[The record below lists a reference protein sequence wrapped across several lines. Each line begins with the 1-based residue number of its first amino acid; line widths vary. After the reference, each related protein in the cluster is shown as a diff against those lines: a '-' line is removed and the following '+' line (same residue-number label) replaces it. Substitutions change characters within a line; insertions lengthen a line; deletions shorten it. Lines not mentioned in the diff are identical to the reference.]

1 MNKKKIIGFSVSL
14 GTLLLILVG
23 AVVAFFIIKPYES
36 KKKVYYSEEFLKYNE
51 IYYLHLDKERNEYYI
66 LGLKQEKINKL
77 VMPEKI
83 DDIPVTKII
92 CKEDSFSSF
101 KQVSEVVISKNIKY
115 IGVLGKNDSVPYRDP
130 FLLAN
135 GISRFTVDPENEH
148 FSSVDGV
155 LYSKDGKILL
165 RYPNAKDF
173 GLGYIEFVIPDEVE
187 HIEQSAFYIC
197 DSLESVIF
205 GKNVKT
211 VSFEAFY
218 NCEKLENIEFNNGLI
233 SLAKDSFRDC
243 ESLSAITLPESL
255 TIVEDGCFTNCKKL
269 RHITILGENLTLEG
283 AFSGITSQKVNN
295 ETLEGEVSNIYFYV
309 PSENKQMIINFGSLE
324 FVKSIGIYGLENT
337 YAKAFIFLNSIKGKI
352 DGDKI
357 VYQDDKK

>member
-1 MNKKKIIGFSVSL
+1 MS
-14 GTLLLILVG
+14 
-23 AVVAFFIIKPYES
+23 
-36 KKKVYYSEEFLKYNE
+36 
-51 IYYLHLDKERNEYYI
+51 
-66 LGLKQEKINKL
+66 
-77 VMPEKI
+77 
-83 DDIPVTKII
+83 
-92 CKEDSFSSF
+92 
-101 KQVSEVVISKNIKY
+101 
-115 IGVLGKNDSVPYRDP
+115 
-130 FLLAN
+130 
-135 GISRFTVDPENEH
+135 PENEH

-218 NCEKLENIEFNNGLI
+218 NCEKLENVEFNNGLI

-269 RHITILGENLTLEG
+269 RHITILGENVTLDG
-283 AFSGITSQKVNN
+283 AFSGITSQKVDN

-309 PSENKQMIINFGSLE
+309 PSENKQMILNFGSLE
-324 FVKSIGIYGLENT
+324 YVKSIGIYGLENT
-337 YAKAFIFLNSIKGKI
+337 YAKAFIFLNNIKGKI

-357 VYQDDKK
+357 VYQDEKK